1 MQAPGKNLR
10 AYPKTRADGVAQVVA
25 CLPRK
30 HEVLSSN
37 PTTEQQQKKL
47 DLDVTVIPVTEEA

>member
-1 MQAPGKNLR
+1 
-10 AYPKTRADGVAQVVA
+10 VVA